1 MKEGTQMKKKIVAL
15 ATGMFIVGIAASHA
29 SAEEYQVEKG
39 DTLWEIAH
47 ENEIEVDEL
56 KESNNLATDVIFPGQ
71 LLQIDK
77 EIVYTV
83 KSGDTLSEIAEAHQ
97 VEVNDLKV
105 WNALTSNII
114 YPDQEL
120 VIQEVK
126 RASSEV
132 KTKSVEVTKE
142 KQSSEDQAVKTEA
155 TSSESSN
162 QQETLTVTATAY
174 TADCTGC
181 SGITATGI
189 NLKNDRNK
197 KVIAV
202 DPNVIPLGTRV
213 YVEGYGEAIAGD
225 TGGAIKG
232 NKIDIH
238 VPTKDQAYQW
248 GVRTVDVTILN

>member
-1 MKEGTQMKKKIVAL
+1 MKKKIVAL
-15 ATGMFIVGIAASHA
+15 ATGLVIVGTASTQT

-39 DTLWEIAH
+39 DTLWEIAR
-47 ENEIEVDEL
+47 ENQIEVDDL
-56 KESNNLATDVIFPGQ
+56 KEANNLATNIILPRQ

-77 EIVYTV
+77 DIVYTV
-83 KSGDTLSEIAEAHQ
+83 EAGDTLTEIAEKHH
-97 VEVNDLKV
+97 VSIEDLKQ
-105 WNALTSNII
+105 WNELSSDLIVV
-114 YPDQEL
+114 DQEL
-120 VIQEVK
+120 VVK
-126 RASSEV
+126 ASRELNDDTKQKVEKATTQSQP
-132 KTKSVEVTKE
+132 KPTQTKSAPKETK
-142 KQSSEDQAVKTEA
+142 SS
-155 TSSESSN
+155 
-162 QQETLTVTATAY
+162 QQKTLTVTATAY

-189 NLKNDRNK
+189 DLRNDRDK

-238 VPTKDQAYQW
+238 VPTKDKAYQW
-248 GVRTVDVTILN
+248 GVRKVNVTILG

>member
-1 MKEGTQMKKKIVAL
+1 MKKKFVAL
-15 ATGMFIVGIAASHA
+15 ATGLLLVGIASTHA

-47 ENEIEVDEL
+47 ENEITVDDL
-56 KESNNLATDVIFPGQ
+56 KESNNLATDIIFPGQ

-77 EIVYTV
+77 DIVYTV
-83 KSGDTLSEIAEAHQ
+83 KAGDTLSELAEEYQ
-97 VEVNDLKV
+97 VTVEDLKV
-105 WNALTSNII
+105 WNALPSDLILI
-114 YPDQEL
+114 DQSL
-120 VIQEVK
+120 VIKEVK
-126 RASSEV
+126 QATNETQ
-132 KTKSVEVTKE
+132 TKAVEVSNKSKTNSTEE
-142 KQSSEDQAVKTEA
+142 KKDDQQK
-155 TSSESSN
+155 
-162 QQETLTVTATAY
+162 TLTVTATAY
-174 TADCTGC
+174 TAECDGC

-189 NLKNDRNK
+189 DLRNDRDK

-238 VPTKDQAYQW
+238 VPTKDEAYQW
-248 GVRTVDVTILN
+248 GVRTVKVTILG